1 MFMLTALVL
10 LAFAANSLLCRWAL
24 GVWHFDPALFTLVRL
39 WSGALMLSLLMIL
52 TRQSVSIPWRQGR
65 FWMLGASLLLYAGC
79 FSWAYL
85 ELHAGVGAFVL
96 FACVQLLLQGVAVVR
111 HGMPG
116 RLKMTGILVSL
127 AGLAWLL
134 LPGASAPQPL
144 AVMSML
150 IAGVGW
156 AGFVV
161 LGQGSAAPLQD
172 VRSAFVAASVLVV
185 PGLWLVDDW
194 SGVDWQPWCLALAS
208 GALASGLGYFGWY
221 RILPALG
228 IQRAAQLQLLVPVIT
243 VMAGILM
250 LAEPVTV
257 NRLLAMT
264 LIVIGVYWSLQTA
277 RRSA

>member
-1 MFMLTALVL
+1 MIMLTALVL

-39 WSGALMLSLLMIL
+39 WSGALMLSLLLIL
-52 TRQSVSIPWRQGR
+52 TRQPVSIPWGQIR

-96 FACVQLLLQGVAVVR
+96 FACVQLLLQTVAVIR
-111 HGMPG
+111 HGLPSW
-116 RLKMTGILVSL
+116 LKIIGIVMSL
-127 AGLAWLL
+127 MGLAWLL
-134 LPGASAPQPL
+134 LPGASAPEPL
-144 AVMSML
+144 AVVSML
-150 IAGVGW
+150 VAGAGW

-161 LGQGSAAPLQD
+161 LGQGSAAPLLD
-172 VRSAFVAASVLVV
+172 VRSAFVAASVLVS
-185 PGLWLVDDW
+185 PALLLVGDW
-194 SGVDWQPWCLALAS
+194 TTDNWQPWCLALAS

-243 VMAGILM
+243 VMAGVMI
-250 LAEPVTV
+250 LAEPVGV
-257 NRLLAMT
+257 SRFLAML
-264 LIVIGVYWSLQTA
+264 LIVTGVYLSLQTA
-277 RRSA
+277 QRSA